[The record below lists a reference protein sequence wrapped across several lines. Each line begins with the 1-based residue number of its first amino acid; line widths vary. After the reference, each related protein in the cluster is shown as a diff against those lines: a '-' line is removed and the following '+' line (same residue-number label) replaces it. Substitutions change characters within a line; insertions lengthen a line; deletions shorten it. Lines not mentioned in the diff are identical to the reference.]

1 MQITLK
7 PEVARFV
14 AQKVE
19 AGQFAD
25 ADEAVNAAL
34 EVLQEQEQLTPEH
47 EEYLRREVARGLD
60 QLDRGEF
67 SDFDAEKIISEER
80 ARLAAQRDGQ

>member
-14 AQKVE
+14 AKKVE
-19 AGQFAD
+19 DGQYAD
-25 ADEAVNAAL
+25 ANDVVNAAL

-47 EEYLRREVARGLD
+47 EAYLRRELAKGIE

-67 SDFDAEKIISEER
+67 SDFDAEKIIAEER
-80 ARLAAQRDGQ
+80 ARLEGNQG